1 MLGMVACPATDDIST
16 MRPKPRRTMPGSAAR
31 AQLKAPL
38 TCTFCSA
45 CHSAGVISTT
55 GLRFW
60 LPALLTSTSGAHPAA
75 SSSRSARDGLAVGH
89 VERRA
94 RRMPAAFKRSQA
106 ASQACAD
113 RSLTTTFAP
122 ARPSARAMAYP
133 VPARA
138 RHQRHASPARRPGPD
153 NHSSSHVSLYG
164 AHPEALRASRRGRG
178 SGPARPA
185 PRCPDGAAPHTRR
198 RCPEDEHCSPDLYSC
213 RVRSC
218 LPSVLRQIGVDINL
232 NIRDYF

>member
-75 SSSRSARDGLAVGH
+75 SSSRSATASPSATSNGAP
-89 VERRA
+89 RA
-94 RRMPAAFKRSQA
+94 GMPAAFKRSQA

-133 VPARA
+133 SPRAAPVTSATRPQPEGLVQIIILQAMSPCMEPTPKRYALPA
-138 RHQRHASPARRPGPD
+138 
-153 NHSSSHVSLYG
+153 
-164 AHPEALRASRRGRG
+164 GRG

-185 PRCPDGAAPHTRR
+185 PRCPDGRR
-198 RCPEDEHCSPDLYSC
+198 PIP
-213 RVRSC
+213 VTP
-218 LPSVLRQIGVDINL
+218 LPRG
-232 NIRDYF
+232 

>member
-1 MLGMVACPATDDIST
+1 MVACPATDDIST

-75 SSSRSARDGLAVGH
+75 SSSRSAAATASPSATSNGAP
-89 VERRA
+89 RA
-94 RRMPAAFKRSQA
+94 GMPAAFKRSQA

-133 VPARA
+133 VPAPRP
-138 RHQRHASPARRPGPD
+138 SPAPRVPQPEGLVQIIILR
-153 NHSSSHVSLYG
+153 HVSLYG
-164 AHPEALRASRRGRG
+164 AHRSATRFPQGRG

-185 PRCPDGAAPHTRR
+185 PRCPDGAAPHTCDAAAPRMSIVRR
-198 RCPEDEHCSPDLYSC
+198 IFIPAVSGHAC
-213 RVRSC
+213 RLFFDKSA
-218 LPSVLRQIGVDINL
+218 LT
-232 NIRDYF
+232 

>member
-75 SSSRSARDGLAVGH
+75 SSSRSGRDGLAVGH

-94 RRMPAAFKRSQA
+94 CAWMPAALKRSQA

-122 ARPSARAMAYP
+122 AWPSAWAMAYP
-133 VPARA
+133 VPAPRP
-138 RHQRHASPARRPGPD
+138 SPAPRAPARKPGPD
-153 NHSSSHVSLYG
+153 NHSSSYVSLYG
-164 AHPEALRASRRGRG
+164 AHPRSATRLPRARQRTG
-178 SGPARPA
+178 PA
-185 PRCPDGAAPHTRR
+185 PRGPDGAAPNTCDAAAR
-198 RCPEDEHCSPDLYSC
+198 
-213 RVRSC
+213 
-218 LPSVLRQIGVDINL
+218 G
-232 NIRDYF
+232 